1 MLALQVFATSP
12 SGLSNIQMKLH
23 GPHMLP
29 VLFMAPEFIS
39 GFPHLAQES
48 FLYKDV
54 PWLFRNIPTNKIW
67 GFWFFILKSFL
78 LVTNGQYLFHISLHV
93 CTKNYKDLPISH
105 ISYSTLLLQP
115 DYIFINSTSISQPPT
130 KSKALKEHKQ
140 KEGQL
145 SAHGLKFWEYNAV
158 DSPYSSGFTYF

>member
-1 MLALQVFATSP
+1 
-12 SGLSNIQMKLH
+12 MKLH
-23 GPHMLP
+23 GPHRLP

-48 FLYKDV
+48 LYKHV
-54 PWLFRNIPTNKIW
+54 PWHFRNIPTNKIW

-78 LVTNGQYLFHISLHV
+78 LVTNGQYLLHISLHV

-115 DYIFINSTSISQPPT
+115 NLTTYSLIQPAYLNHLPKARHWRNTSRR
-130 KSKALKEHKQ
+130 
-140 KEGQL
+140 EGQL
-145 SAHGLKFWEYNAV
+145 SAHGLKFSEYNAV
-158 DSPYSSGFTYF
+158 DSTYSSGFTYF